1 MKPSED
7 SAGDNSTLQ
16 RRVERLSRVLDVASK
31 VSAETDLDR
40 LLQIIIQEAS
50 AVLDADRCTLWILD
64 DENQELWTKVA
75 EGLGKSE
82 IIRIPI
88 TTGISGQVAQTEEI
102 INIPDA
108 YQDERF
114 NREVDG
120 QTGYRT
126 RGILAVPMRHQ
137 SGKLTGVLQALNR
150 KDGLPFDEEDQSLLV
165 NLGVNC
171 AVAIENAM
179 LHADIDRLFEG
190 FVKASVT
197 AIESRDPTTSGHSER
212 VAILTLGIAENTARV
227 STGPYSELSLT
238 PAEMRELRYASLLH
252 DFGKVGVR
260 ENVLVKAK
268 KLYPWELQL
277 VESRFQAL
285 KLQRENHF
293 LKEVIQAYQSGT
305 EIVEAPNDRIAR
317 AIKEID
323 EFLNFIRECN
333 EPTVLASEGFERLQ
347 GLGELTYVNLE
358 GNAAPI
364 LSDLQIERLSI
375 PRGSLDPQERLE
387 IESHVTHTFRF
398 LQQIPWTKNLQ
409 NVPQIAFGHHEKL
422 DGTGY
427 PRGLNNV
434 TIAPQ
439 TRMMTIADI
448 YDALTARDRPYKKAV
463 PIEKALNIL
472 EYEAKNQKI
481 DPILL
486 DIFIES
492 KTYQLTESD
501 D

>member
-1 MKPSED
+1 MDRPSD
-7 SAGDNSTLQ
+7 SSGDPKSLQ
-16 RRVERLSRVLDVASK
+16 RRIDRLSRVLDVASK
-31 VSAETDLDR
+31 VSAETDLDL
-40 LLQIIIQEAS
+40 LLQIIVREAS
-50 AVLDADRCTLWILD
+50 EVLEADRCTLWILD
-64 DENQELWTKVA
+64 EENEEMWTKVA
-75 EGLGKSE
+75 EGLGQSE
-82 IIRIPI
+82 TIRIPME
-88 TTGISGQVAQTEEI
+88 TGICGQVARTGAI

-108 YQDERF
+108 YKDERF
-114 NREVDG
+114 NREVDS
-120 QTGYRT
+120 QTGYKT

-150 KDGLPFDEEDQSLLV
+150 KDGEPFDEEDQNLLV

-171 AVAIENAM
+171 AVAIENAV

-212 VAILTLGIAENTARV
+212 VALLTLGIAENTARV
-227 STGPYSELSLT
+227 STGPYKDIAFT
-238 PAEMRELRYASLLH
+238 TDEMRELRYASLLH

-260 ENVLVKAK
+260 EDVLVKAK

-293 LKEVIQAYQSGT
+293 LKEVIQAYQTGT
-305 EIVEAPNDRIAR
+305 GITEAPNDRIAR
-317 AIKEID
+317 EIKEID
-323 EFLNFIRECN
+323 EFLEFIRKCN
-333 EPTVLASEGFERLQ
+333 EPTVLASEGFDQLQ
-347 GLGELTYVNLE
+347 ELAELTYQDPN
-358 GNAAPI
+358 GQTIPI
-364 LSDLQIERLSI
+364 LADIQIERLSI

-409 NVPQIAFGHHEKL
+409 GVPQIAFGHHEKL

-427 PRGLNNV
+427 PRGINQV
-434 TIAPQ
+434 IIAPQ
-439 TRMMTIADI
+439 TRMMTVADI
-448 YDALTARDRPYKKAV
+448 YDALTARDRPYKKAI
-463 PIEKALNIL
+463 PLEKALDIL
-472 EYEAKNQKI
+472 DYEAKNSKI

-486 DIFIES
+486 EIFIES
-492 KTYQLTESD
+492 KTYLLTESW
-501 D
+501 